1 MSRPLTPPEM
11 VAFQQDTNYLD
22 AGIPVWGSRV
32 AIWTQNNNMAVLIYH
47 TQNYGY
53 TLNDI
58 TDFGQAKIAELA
70 RQSDVQ
76 GMWFYLPQSIQDVIT
91 DRAEQVATVAQ
102 QVGATTA
109 DILQAVATETGKTL
123 QDLLAPVVDALLVP
137 LVLVGAI
144 AAIYLIKKG

>member
-22 AGIPVWGSRV
+22 AGIPIWGSRV
-32 AIWTQNNNMAVLIYH
+32 VIWTQNNNMVVLIYH
-47 TQNYGY
+47 TKDYGY

-70 RQSDVQ
+70 KQSDVQ
-76 GMWFYLPQSIQDVIT
+76 GMWYYLPQSIQDTIAE
-91 DRAEQVATVAQ
+91 RAEEVASVAK

-109 DILQAVATETGKTL
+109 EILQAIAAETGKTL
-123 QDLLAPVVDALLVP
+123 HDLLAPVVEALFVP
-137 LVLVGAI
+137 LVIVGALLG
-144 AAIYLIKKG
+144 IYLLKKG